1 MNSYKFTARLGDQVV
16 TMETG
21 KLAQQAGGAVT
32 VRHGDTLLLVT
43 ATMSRATREGIGF
56 FPLTVDF
63 EERLYAAGRIQV
75 LSSAARDGQLNRPR
89 SLCG

>member
-1 MNSYKFTARLGDQVV
+1 VNSYKFTATLGNEIV
-16 TMETG
+16 TLEAG

-32 VRHGDTLLLVT
+32 VRYGDTLLLVT
-43 ATMSRATREGIGF
+43 ATMSHSVREGIGF

-63 EERLYAAGRIQV
+63 EERLAASQV
-75 LSSAARDGQLNRPR
+75 LSFAARDGRPNQPR